1 MGFLSFGRI
10 LVAGQQS
17 LAISEPSDTTCKTI
31 IRKPVSR
38 RTNQFNKWMRTS
50 FACAFVFY
58 LGCGSARQLLAAG
71 GQATTTDAVTLPQVQ
86 ASPAD
91 SFVDSMGVVTHI
103 TYGNTPYYTNWSQTL
118 KFLQD
123 LGIRHI
129 RDGYFDPSW
138 TPFATKH
145 QQLAQSGIRTNYV
158 IPYDPTISSQSIQQ
172 LASVSNDME
181 LLEIPNECD
190 LAGSCGVSWDSS
202 MANMVSISPVVKSAG
217 TAMNVPVLGP
227 AFAAYETYG
236 QVGNLSPLMN
246 YNNLHV
252 YFGGRNPGAE
262 GWGAPDAQ
270 GNAYGTFK
278 FWLDQANLDAPGL
291 PSQITET
298 GYMTFPGN
306 PTPYTVPPDVE
317 ESYIPRTYAL
327 AYLNG
332 IGRTYVYELL
342 DEINS
347 PGFGLVD
354 GNMNPRPAYYAIR
367 NLIGAL
373 ADPGP
378 SFTPGTLPYAITGDS
393 TLRKLLFQKRDG
405 SFLLLLWSEQSS
417 YDTVHSLYT
426 PVIPQQVTLSLGG
439 TYYTPSVGTFDT
451 SGNLNWTN
459 TDTASQTVPFT
470 ISDQITIV
478 KILPR

>member
-1 MGFLSFGRI
+1 MGLLSFGGI
-10 LVAGQQS
+10 LAASQQS
-17 LAISEPSDTTCKTI
+17 LVLSEPSDTCKTI

-38 RTNQFNKWMRTS
+38 RIKQFNKRMLHTS
-50 FACAFVFY
+50 FACAFVVY
-58 LGCGSARQLLAAG
+58 LGCGSAKQVWAAG
-71 GQATTTDAVTLPQVQ
+71 GQATTDAVSLPQVQ

-118 KFLQD
+118 KLLQD

-138 TPFATKH
+138 TPFVAKH

-158 IPYDPTISSQSIQQ
+158 IPYDPTITSQGIQQ
-172 LASVSNDME
+172 LAAVSKDME

-190 LAGSCGVSWDSS
+190 LDGSCGATVNAS
-202 MANMVSISPVVKSAG
+202 MANMVAFSPVVKAAG
-217 TAMNVPVLGP
+217 AAMNVPVLGP

-236 QVGNLSPLMN
+236 KVGNLTSLMT

-270 GNAYGTFK
+270 GNAYGTFP
-278 FWLDQANLDAPGL
+278 FWLDQANLDGPGL

-306 PTPYTVPPDVE
+306 PTPYTVPEDVE

-332 IGRTYVYELL
+332 IGRTYMYELL

-378 SFTPGTLPYAITGDS
+378 SFNPGTLPYAVTGDS

-405 SFLLLLWSEQSS
+405 SFWLLLWSEQSS
-417 YDTVHSLYT
+417 YDTVHNSYT
-426 PVIPQQVTLSLGG
+426 PVTPQQVTLSLGG
-439 TYYTPSVGTFDT
+439 TYYTPNIATFDT
-451 SGNLNWTN
+451 TGNLNWIN
-459 TDTASQTVPFT
+459 TDTASQTVPLT
-470 ISDQITIV
+470 ISDQIMIV